1 MATSSHLFS
10 SISRG
15 GTQWVYGGRLFVVS
29 ARTNKRLALTSLG
42 VPGRPL
48 GNPPVVGFNL
58 GHGGVPRGR
67 SVDGQLSDT
76 PLRAGLTRLTLCVPV
91 VVTLTLCVPVVVTHP
106 SKYHPSARSTPPG
119 QVKLRDLKDRTDL
132 KDVCTDD

>member
-29 ARTNKRLALTSLG
+29 ARTNKRLALTSSG

-67 SVDGQLSDT
+67 PVARQLCDT
-76 PLRAGLTRLTLCVPV
+76 LTQKYHVFMSSKFQLAAATIESTRALGTIRAGA
-91 VVTLTLCVPVVVTHP
+91 
-106 SKYHPSARSTPPG
+106 SGS
-119 QVKLRDLKDRTDL
+119 LRYAI
-132 KDVCTDD
+132 VIMG

>member
-91 VVTLTLCVPVVVTHP
+91 LGSRGLSP
-106 SKYHPSARSTPPG
+106 SRSPAPQLG
-119 QVKLRDLKDRTDL
+119 PQGSLLW
-132 KDVCTDD
+132 

>member
-1 MATSSHLFS
+1 MATSSQLFS

-15 GTQWVYGGRLFVVS
+15 GTQWVYGGRLLVIS

-91 VVTLTLCVPVVVTHP
+91 LGSRGL
-106 SKYHPSARSTPPG
+106 SLSRSPAPQLG
-119 QVKLRDLKDRTDL
+119 PQGSLLW
-132 KDVCTDD
+132 

>member
-1 MATSSHLFS
+1 MQHQVNLRGTKKPHDTIRDMIAASSHVLS
-10 SISRG
+10 CISRG

-76 PLRAGLTRLTLCVPV
+76 PLRAGLFNFMLCVPV
-91 VVTLTLCVPVVVTHP
+91 LNSRGLSPWLFGVRFGPLFHR
-106 SKYHPSARSTPPG
+106 HIG
-119 QVKLRDLKDRTDL
+119 G
-132 KDVCTDD
+132 